1 MSRAQ
6 VSRTPV
12 PADDTTQGTDVTVE
26 IDRFASVF
34 AADVA
39 PRIAAVLAVS
49 QRPPAVQALT
59 EKAPTAAWKTKPS
72 WGLVTTADR
81 AVSPEM
87 QRYGCQRAGRN
98 HDGTAVRVRT
108 GNS

>member
-12 PADDTTQGTDVTVE
+12 PVDDTTQGTDVTVE

-49 QRPPAVQALT
+49 QRPLAVQALT

-72 WGLVTTADR
+72 WGLVATADR

-98 HDGTAVRVRT
+98 HDGAAVRVRT